1 MIIIFGSA
9 GVLGQSISD
18 LLLEKFNG
26 LVLMTANHSL
36 EDIAIYE
43 KKYPAKVVI
52 RKCDV
57 SNPGDVEQVFKH
69 VDSLGIKITG
79 IVNNFAFTFSDSGNH
94 NFSAQTEEVR
104 KVFDVNYFGLA
115 SVLESTVNWAIKNK
129 VSGLRVVNILSN
141 SLKTLN
147 ASNGHYIASKS
158 AVETLTR
165 YYAKHYSE
173 YLSVNCV
180 APGPVKTKLAMAVH
194 TQDII
199 DAYHDAIPLN
209 RYGTENE
216 IANAIYFL
224 ASEKAS
230 YITGQILAVDGGFEA
245 TGVGLPSLR
254 K

>member
-26 LVLMTANHSL
+26 SVLMTANHSL

-43 KKYPAKVVI
+43 EKYPGKVII

-57 SNPGDVEQVFKH
+57 SNPGDVEQVFTH

-79 IVNNFAFTFSDSGNH
+79 IVNNFAFTFTNGGNH
-94 NFSAQTEEVR
+94 NFSAQTDEVH

-115 SVLESTVNWAIKNK
+115 SVLESTVSWSMKNK

-180 APGPVKTKLAMAVH
+180 APGLMNSRLTATRFDNSEQK
-194 TQDII
+194 II
-199 DAYHDAIPLN
+199 DLTPLGRLAN
-209 RYGTENE
+209 PEE
-216 IANAIYFL
+216 ISELVSYFVISSPL
-224 ASEKAS
+224 SVC
-230 YITGQILAVDGGFEA
+230 GQTIFVDGGR
-245 TGVGLPSLR
+245 TL
-254 K
+254 

>member
-43 KKYPAKVVI
+43 KKYPSKVVI

-69 VDSLGIKITG
+69 ADSLGIKITG

-115 SVLESTVNWAIKNK
+115 SVLESTVNWAMKNK
-129 VSGLRVVNILSN
+129 VSGLRIVNILSN

-180 APGPVKTKLAMAVH
+180 APGLMKSRLTATRFDNSEKK
-194 TQDII
+194 II
-199 DAYHDAIPLN
+199 DLTPLG
-209 RYGTENE
+209 R
-216 IANAIYFL
+216 L
-224 ASEKAS
+224 ASPEEISELVS
-230 YITGQILAVDGGFEA
+230 YFVISSPLSVCGQTIFVDGGR
-245 TGVGLPSLR
+245 TL
-254 K
+254 

>member
-18 LLLEKFNG
+18 SLLEKYG
-26 LVLMTANHSL
+26 GSVLMTANHSL
-36 EDIAIYE
+36 KDIGIYE
-43 KKYPAKVVI
+43 EKYPGKVII

-57 SNPGDVEQVFKH
+57 SNSNDIKQVFID
-69 VDSLGIKITG
+69 VDSLGMKISG
-79 IVNNFAFTFSDSGNH
+79 IVNNFAFTFTNDGNH
-94 NFSAQTEEVR
+94 NFSARTDEVH

-115 SVLESTVNWAIKNK
+115 SVLESTVSWAAKNK

-165 YYAKHYSE
+165 YYAKHFSE

-180 APGPVKTKLAMAVH
+180 APGLMKSRLTATRFDNSEKK
-194 TQDII
+194 II
-199 DAYHDAIPLN
+199 DLTPLG
-209 RYGTENE
+209 R
-216 IANAIYFL
+216 L
-224 ASEKAS
+224 ASPEEISELVS
-230 YITGQILAVDGGFEA
+230 YFVISSPLSVCGQTIFVDGGR
-245 TGVGLPSLR
+245 TL
-254 K
+254 